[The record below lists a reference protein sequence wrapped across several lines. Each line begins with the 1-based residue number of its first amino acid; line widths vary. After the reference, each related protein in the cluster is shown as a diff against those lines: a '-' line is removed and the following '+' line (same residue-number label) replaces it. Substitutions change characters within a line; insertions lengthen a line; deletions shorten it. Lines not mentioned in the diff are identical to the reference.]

1 MVKTNVK
8 VGDESYTGN
17 FIVFPDLIYYD
28 MILGAPFLEVT
39 NALEMLELFLNATNI
54 KTSNSGVGY
63 YT

>member
-39 NALEMLELFLNATNI
+39 NALGMLELFLNATNI
-54 KTSNSGVGY
+54 KNE
-63 YT
+63 